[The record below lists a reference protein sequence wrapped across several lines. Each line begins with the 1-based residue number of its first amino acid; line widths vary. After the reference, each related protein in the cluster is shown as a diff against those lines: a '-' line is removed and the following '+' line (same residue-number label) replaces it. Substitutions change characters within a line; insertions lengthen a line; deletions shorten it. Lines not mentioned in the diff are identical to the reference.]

1 MEYQKSS
8 VGFTTDGG
16 PKIIDLIYRL
26 KFKIN
31 RLNQNGKP
39 DVVIY
44 RLVLAVYQL
53 ILYDKSQIYK
63 FSGFIVNHSIFRF
76 TIGFV

>member
-16 PKIIDLIYRL
+16 PKIINLIYRL

-39 DVVIY
+39 DGFHG
-44 RLVLAVYQL
+44 LPFG
-53 ILYDKSQIYK
+53 
-63 FSGFIVNHSIFRF
+63 FSGLSIDFI
-76 TIGFV
+76 